1 MHLSDDGLVSREELI
16 HMAIKLQED
25 LRFCED
31 KLGGHRDFAELR
43 SSANA
48 LIRAILAAG
57 AVSTVYVCAHEARTK
72 RPVYA
77 RKKMYPGFAPLG

>member
-1 MHLSDDGLVSREELI
+1 MHLSDDGLVSKEELI

-25 LRFCED
+25 LIFCED

-43 SSANA
+43 SSADA
-48 LIRAILAAG
+48 LIRAILEP
-57 AVSTVYVCAHEARTK
+57 VEYRLSSLCAHEAGTK

-77 RKKMYPGFAPLG
+77 R

>member
-1 MHLSDDGLVSREELI
+1 VHLSDDGLVSREELI
-16 HMAIKLQED
+16 HMANKLQED

-48 LIRAILAAG
+48 LIRAILEP
-57 AVSTVYVCAHEARTK
+57 VQYRLSTSAPMKPAQSVPFT
-72 RPVYA
+72 PG
-77 RKKMYPGFAPLG
+77 RKCIPGSLH